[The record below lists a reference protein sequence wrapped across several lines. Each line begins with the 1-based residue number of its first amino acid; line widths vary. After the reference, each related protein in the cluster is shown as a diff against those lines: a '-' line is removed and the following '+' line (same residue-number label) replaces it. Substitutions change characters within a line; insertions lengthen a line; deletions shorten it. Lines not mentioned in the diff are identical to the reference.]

1 MPKKAYFC
9 NPKLDTEMKKILP
22 LVALL
27 LMAFAVNAQQVSSK
41 AKAVRMLAYARPE
54 YQVKDVKVYADTMT
68 VFSLADYPIYPIG
81 KWSSVEQ
88 FITNNQLLWYRESGY
103 KRFYD
108 TMTVAV
114 NTLKRLDG
122 TNINVYRSIW
132 TDKLE
137 MIYAKITDSAVVL
150 DNGVR
155 VGMSKED
162 VFKVVFK
169 SYPKSYTNEINV
181 LKVIAGAAEVGE
193 IYTFKGNRLRHIQIV
208 SKYKYY

>member
-1 MPKKAYFC
+1 MCIFASQIM
-9 NPKLDTEMKKILP
+9 NTDMKK
-22 LVALL
+22 ALL
-27 LMAFAVNAQQVSSK
+27 LAVLLLSVVSVNAQRVSSR

-81 KWSSVEQ
+81 KWKTVEDY
-88 FITNNQLLWYRESGY
+88 ITSNQLLWYRESGY
-103 KRFYD
+103 KTFYD

-114 NTLKRLDG
+114 NTLSRLDG

-132 TDKLE
+132 TNKLE
-137 MIYAKITDSAVVL
+137 MVAAKITDTAVVL
-150 DNGVR
+150 DNGVK

-162 VFKVVFK
+162 VFKVIFK
-169 SYPKSYTNEINV
+169 SYPKSYTSEINV

-193 IYTFKGNRLRHIQIV
+193 IYTFKGNKLRHIQII
-208 SKYKYY
+208 SRYKYY

>member
-1 MPKKAYFC
+1 M
-9 NPKLDTEMKKILP
+9 NTDMKKT
-22 LVALL
+22 LL
-27 LMAFAVNAQQVSSK
+27 LAVLLLSVVSVNAQRVSSR

-81 KWSSVEQ
+81 KWKTVEDY
-88 FITNNQLLWYRESGY
+88 ITSNQLLWYRESGY
-103 KRFYD
+103 KTFYD

-114 NTLKRLDG
+114 NTLSRLDG

-132 TDKLE
+132 TNKLE
-137 MIYAKITDSAVVL
+137 MVAAKITDTAVVL
-150 DNGVR
+150 DNGVK

-162 VFKVVFK
+162 VFKVIFK
-169 SYPKSYTNEINV
+169 SYPKSYTSEINV

-193 IYTFKGNRLRHIQIV
+193 IYTFKGNKLRHIQIV
-208 SKYKYY
+208 SRYKYY

>member
-1 MPKKAYFC
+1 M
-9 NPKLDTEMKKILP
+9 NTDMKKIL
-22 LVALL
+22 LLAVLL
-27 LMAFAVNAQQVSSK
+27 LSVVSVNAQRVSSR

-81 KWSSVEQ
+81 KWKTVEDY
-88 FITNNQLLWYRESGY
+88 ITSNQLLWYRESGY
-103 KRFYD
+103 KTFYD

-114 NTLKRLDG
+114 NTLSRLDG

-132 TDKLE
+132 TNKLE
-137 MIYAKITDSAVVL
+137 MVAAKITDTAVVL
-150 DNGVR
+150 DNGVK

-162 VFKVVFK
+162 VFKVIFK
-169 SYPKSYTNEINV
+169 SYPKSYTSEINV

-193 IYTFKGNRLRHIQIV
+193 IYTFKGNKLRHIQII
-208 SKYKYY
+208 SRYKYY

>member
-1 MPKKAYFC
+1 
-9 NPKLDTEMKKILP
+9 
-22 LVALL
+22 
-27 LMAFAVNAQQVSSK
+27 
-41 AKAVRMLAYARPE
+41 
-54 YQVKDVKVYADTMT
+54 
-68 VFSLADYPIYPIG
+68 
-81 KWSSVEQ
+81 
-88 FITNNQLLWYRESGY
+88 
-103 KRFYD
+103 
-108 TMTVAV
+108 MTVAV

-150 DNGVR
+150 DNGIR

-193 IYTFKGNRLRHIQIV
+193 IYTFKGNRLRHIQII

>member
-1 MPKKAYFC
+1 
-9 NPKLDTEMKKILP
+9 MKKTLAI
-22 LVALL
+22 LL
-27 LMAFAVNAQQVSSK
+27 LAVATLSVNAQRVSSR

-68 VFSLADYPIYPIG
+68 VFSLADYPIYPLG
-81 KWSSVEQ
+81 KWKTVEDY
-88 FITNNQLLWYRESGY
+88 ITGSQLLWYRESGY
-103 KRFYD
+103 KTFYD

-137 MIYAKITDSAVVL
+137 MVAAKITDTAVVL
-150 DNGVR
+150 DNGIR
-155 VGMSKED
+155 VGMSKEE
-162 VFKVVFK
+162 VFRTIFK
-169 SYPKSYTNEINV
+169 SYPKSYTADIRV

-193 IYTFKGNRLRHIQIV
+193 IYTFKGNRLRHIQII
-208 SKYKYY
+208 SRYKYY

>member
-1 MPKKAYFC
+1 MI
-9 NPKLDTEMKKILP
+9 MKKIILIA
-22 LVALL
+22 ALL
-27 LMAFAVNAQQVSSK
+27 ITAVTVNAQQVSSR

-68 VFSLADYPIYPIG
+68 VFSLADYPIYPLG
-81 KWSSVEQ
+81 KWSTVEQ
-88 FITNNQLLWYRESGY
+88 FITNNQLHWYRESGY

-122 TNINVYRSIW
+122 TNINFYRSIW
-132 TDKLE
+132 TEKLE
-137 MIYAKITDSAVVL
+137 MVYAKITDSAIVL
-150 DNGVR
+150 DNGIK

-169 SYPKSYTNEINV
+169 SYPKSYTSEINV

-193 IYTFKGNRLRHIQIV
+193 IYTFKGNKLRHIQIV

>member
-1 MPKKAYFC
+1 M
-9 NPKLDTEMKKILP
+9 NTDMKKT
-22 LVALL
+22 LL
-27 LMAFAVNAQQVSSK
+27 LAVLLLSVVSVNAQRVSSR

-81 KWSSVEQ
+81 KWKTVEDY
-88 FITNNQLLWYRESGY
+88 ITSNQLLWYRESGY
-103 KRFYD
+103 KTFYD

-114 NTLKRLDG
+114 NTLSRLDG

-132 TDKLE
+132 TNKLE
-137 MIYAKITDSAVVL
+137 MVAAKITDTAVVL
-150 DNGVR
+150 DNGVK

-162 VFKVVFK
+162 VFKVIFK
-169 SYPKSYTNEINV
+169 SYPKSYTSEINV

-193 IYTFKGNRLRHIQIV
+193 IYTFKGNKLRHIQII
-208 SKYKYY
+208 SRYKYY

>member
-1 MPKKAYFC
+1 
-9 NPKLDTEMKKILP
+9 MKKLLS

-27 LMAFAVNAQQVSSK
+27 LMVFAANAQQVSAK

-68 VFSLADYPIYPIG
+68 VFSLADYPIYPLG
-81 KWSSVEQ
+81 KWNNVEQ

-150 DNGVR
+150 DNGIR

>member
-1 MPKKAYFC
+1 MI
-9 NPKLDTEMKKILP
+9 MKKIILIA
-22 LVALL
+22 ALL
-27 LMAFAVNAQQVSSK
+27 IPAVTINAQQVSSR

-68 VFSLADYPIYPIG
+68 VFSLADYPIYPLG
-81 KWSSVEQ
+81 KWSTVEQ
-88 FITNNQLLWYRESGY
+88 FITNNQLHWYRESGY

-122 TNINVYRSIW
+122 TNINFYRSIW
-132 TDKLE
+132 TEKLE
-137 MIYAKITDSAVVL
+137 MVYAKITDSAIVL
-150 DNGVR
+150 DNGIK

-169 SYPKSYTNEINV
+169 SYPKSYTTDINV

-193 IYTFKGNRLRHIQIV
+193 VYTFKGNKLRHIQIV

>member
-1 MPKKAYFC
+1 M
-9 NPKLDTEMKKILP
+9 NTDMKKT
-22 LVALL
+22 LL
-27 LMAFAVNAQQVSSK
+27 LAVLLLSVVSVNAQRVSSR

-81 KWSSVEQ
+81 KWKTVEDY
-88 FITNNQLLWYRESGY
+88 ITSNQLLWYRESGY
-103 KRFYD
+103 KTFYD

-114 NTLKRLDG
+114 NTLSRLDG

-132 TDKLE
+132 TNKLE
-137 MIYAKITDSAVVL
+137 MVAAKITDTAVVL
-150 DNGVR
+150 DNGVK

-162 VFKVVFK
+162 VFKFIFK
-169 SYPKSYTNEINV
+169 SYPKSYTSEINV

-193 IYTFKGNRLRHIQIV
+193 IYTFKGNKLRHIQII
-208 SKYKYY
+208 SRYKYY

>member
-1 MPKKAYFC
+1 MI
-9 NPKLDTEMKKILP
+9 MKKIILIA
-22 LVALL
+22 ALL
-27 LMAFAVNAQQVSSK
+27 ITAVTVNAQQVSSR

-68 VFSLADYPIYPIG
+68 VFSLADYPIYPLG
-81 KWSSVEQ
+81 KWSTVEQ
-88 FITNNQLLWYRESGY
+88 FITNNQLHWYRESGY

-122 TNINVYRSIW
+122 TNINFYRSIW
-132 TDKLE
+132 TEKLE
-137 MIYAKITDSAVVL
+137 MVYAKITDSAIVL
-150 DNGVR
+150 DNGIK

-169 SYPKSYTNEINV
+169 SYPKSYTTDINV

-193 IYTFKGNRLRHIQIV
+193 VYTFKGNKLRHIQIV

>member
-1 MPKKAYFC
+1 
-9 NPKLDTEMKKILP
+9 MKKT
-22 LVALL
+22 LL
-27 LMAFAVNAQQVSSK
+27 LAVLLLSVVSVNAQRVSSR

-81 KWSSVEQ
+81 KWKTVEDY
-88 FITNNQLLWYRESGY
+88 ITSNQLLWYRESGY
-103 KRFYD
+103 KTFYD

-114 NTLKRLDG
+114 NTLSRLDG

-132 TDKLE
+132 TNKLE
-137 MIYAKITDSAVVL
+137 MVAAKITDTAVVL
-150 DNGVR
+150 DNGVK

-162 VFKVVFK
+162 VFKVIFK
-169 SYPKSYTNEINV
+169 SHPKSYTSEINV

-193 IYTFKGNRLRHIQIV
+193 IYTFKGNKLRHIQII
-208 SKYKYY
+208 SRYKYY

>member
-1 MPKKAYFC
+1 MI
-9 NPKLDTEMKKILP
+9 MKKIILIF
-22 LVALL
+22 ALL
-27 LMAFAVNAQQVSSK
+27 IAAVTINAQQVSSR

-68 VFSLADYPIYPIG
+68 VFSLADYPIYPLG
-81 KWSSVEQ
+81 KWSTVEQ
-88 FITNNQLLWYRESGY
+88 YITANQLLWYRESGY
-103 KRFYD
+103 KKFYD

-132 TDKLE
+132 TNKLE
-137 MIYAKITDSAVVL
+137 MVYAKITDSAVVL
-150 DNGVR
+150 DNGIK

-169 SYPKSYTNEINV
+169 SYPKSYTTDINV

-193 IYTFKGNRLRHIQIV
+193 VYTFKGNKLRHIQIV

>member
-1 MPKKAYFC
+1 M
-9 NPKLDTEMKKILP
+9 NTDMKKT
-22 LVALL
+22 LL
-27 LMAFAVNAQQVSSK
+27 LAVLLLSVVSVNAQRVSSR

-81 KWSSVEQ
+81 KWKTVEDY
-88 FITNNQLLWYRESGY
+88 ITSNQLLWYRESGY
-103 KRFYD
+103 KTFYD

-114 NTLKRLDG
+114 NTLSRLDG

-132 TDKLE
+132 TNNLE
-137 MIYAKITDSAVVL
+137 MVAAKITDTAVVL
-150 DNGVR
+150 DNGVK

-162 VFKVVFK
+162 VFKVIFK
-169 SYPKSYTNEINV
+169 SYPKSYTSEINV

-193 IYTFKGNRLRHIQIV
+193 IYTFKGNKLRHIQII
-208 SKYKYY
+208 SRYKYY

>member
-1 MPKKAYFC
+1 
-9 NPKLDTEMKKILP
+9 MKKLIVA
-22 LVALL
+22 VALL
-27 LMAFAVNAQQVSSK
+27 LMVFTVNAQQVSSR

-68 VFSLADYPIYPIG
+68 VFSLADYPIYPLG
-81 KWSSVEQ
+81 KWGSVEQ

-103 KRFYD
+103 KNFYD

-137 MIYAKITDSAVVL
+137 MVYAKITDSAVVL
-150 DNGVR
+150 DNGIH
-155 VGMSKED
+155 VGMSKEQ

-169 SYPKSYTNEINV
+169 SYPKSYTTDINV

-193 IYTFKGNRLRHIQIV
+193 IYTFKGGKLRNIKIV

>member
-1 MPKKAYFC
+1 
-9 NPKLDTEMKKILP
+9 MKKTLLIL
-22 LVALL
+22 A
-27 LMAFAVNAQQVSSK
+27 LMATVLSVNAQRVSSR

-68 VFSLADYPIYPIG
+68 VFSLADYPIYPLG
-81 KWSSVEQ
+81 KWNNVEQ

-150 DNGVR
+150 DNGIR

>member
-1 MPKKAYFC
+1 
-9 NPKLDTEMKKILP
+9 MKKIL
-22 LVALL
+22 LLAVLL
-27 LMAFAVNAQQVSSK
+27 LSVVSVNAQRVSSR

-81 KWSSVEQ
+81 KWKTVEDY
-88 FITNNQLLWYRESGY
+88 ITSNQLLWYRESGY
-103 KRFYD
+103 KTFYD

-114 NTLKRLDG
+114 NTLSRLDG

-132 TDKLE
+132 TNKLE
-137 MIYAKITDSAVVL
+137 MVAAKITDTAVVL
-150 DNGVR
+150 DNGVK

-162 VFKVVFK
+162 VFKVIFK
-169 SYPKSYTNEINV
+169 SYPKSYTSEINV

-193 IYTFKGNRLRHIQIV
+193 IYTFKGNKLRHIQIV
-208 SKYKYY
+208 SRYKYY

>member
-1 MPKKAYFC
+1 MCIFASQIM
-9 NPKLDTEMKKILP
+9 NTDMKKIL
-22 LVALL
+22 LLAVLL
-27 LMAFAVNAQQVSSK
+27 LSVVSVNAQRVSSR

-81 KWSSVEQ
+81 KWKTVEDY
-88 FITNNQLLWYRESGY
+88 ITSNQLLWYRESGY
-103 KRFYD
+103 KTFYD

-114 NTLKRLDG
+114 NTLSRLDG

-132 TDKLE
+132 TNKLE
-137 MIYAKITDSAVVL
+137 MVAAKITDTAVVL
-150 DNGVR
+150 DNGVK

-162 VFKVVFK
+162 VFKVIFK
-169 SYPKSYTNEINV
+169 SYPKSYTSEINV

-193 IYTFKGNRLRHIQIV
+193 IYTFKGNKLRHIQIV
-208 SKYKYY
+208 SRYKYY

>member
-1 MPKKAYFC
+1 M
-9 NPKLDTEMKKILP
+9 NTDMKKT
-22 LVALL
+22 LL
-27 LMAFAVNAQQVSSK
+27 LAVLLLSVVSVNAQRVSSR

-81 KWSSVEQ
+81 KWKTVEDY
-88 FITNNQLLWYRESGY
+88 ITSNQLLWYRESGY
-103 KRFYD
+103 KTFYD

-114 NTLKRLDG
+114 NTLSRLDG

-132 TDKLE
+132 TNKLE
-137 MIYAKITDSAVVL
+137 MVAAKIIDTAVVL
-150 DNGVR
+150 DNGVK

-162 VFKVVFK
+162 VFKVIFK
-169 SYPKSYTNEINV
+169 SYPKSYTSEINV

-193 IYTFKGNRLRHIQIV
+193 IYTFKGNKLRHIQII
-208 SKYKYY
+208 SRYKYY

>member
-1 MPKKAYFC
+1 
-9 NPKLDTEMKKILP
+9 MKKLIVA
-22 LVALL
+22 VALL
-27 LMAFAVNAQQVSSK
+27 LMVITVNAQQVSSR

-68 VFSLADYPIYPIG
+68 VFSLADYPIYPLG

-103 KRFYD
+103 KNFYD

-137 MIYAKITDSAVVL
+137 MVYAKITDSAVVL

-155 VGMSKED
+155 VGMSKEE

-169 SYPKSYTNEINV
+169 SYPKSYTTDINV

-193 IYTFKGNRLRHIQIV
+193 IYTFKGGKLRNIKIV